1 MLEIWLNLFVKFC
14 FLFDDEVAPSMQKVR
29 CESNARYI
37 IAFPVQFLQVIAWF
51 QSAIWK
57 KHARVSFSKTSK
69 QHESEGRVQ
78 FEEFEKPTSACLFQ
92 NQHEK
97 LTYYLVI
104 IYMTKLCR
112 TEPRICVT
120 CKIIYSLNCQYYIN
134 KEQSSVRTTEVKQSK
149 NYKNYTVTC
158 ISFSCT
164 VIYYF
169 LHCITLHRTLLDQ
182 SEYSNFVMHIIIQHV
197 LLPRITNNQ

>member
-97 LTYYLVI
+97 LSYYLVI

-112 TEPRICVT
+112 TESRICVT
-120 CKIIYSLNCQYYIN
+120 CKII
-134 KEQSSVRTTEVKQSK
+134 
-149 NYKNYTVTC
+149 
-158 ISFSCT
+158 
-164 VIYYF
+164 
-169 LHCITLHRTLLDQ
+169 CITNALIGWGLCFYQKIKIINQMTSPTRIFQMLLAGFFKHI
-182 SEYSNFVMHIIIQHV
+182 NFTNQAEN
-197 LLPRITNNQ
+197 ITGL